1 HAPSAAARRAAGWCR
16 DAWSRSRRVGVDD
29 VDAHP
34 APVGER
40 RHEGAEGLRGAP
52 RAADHAAE
60 VLGVHTHLEDLA
72 ARRARRIHLHV
83 VGVID
88 DPLDEVLKGGCEHDY
103 SLSVSASAGASASV
117 ASEPAASSTA
127 ASASVT
133 VSAVSSSPVAAAASS
148 SAAFA
153 GAGFSALGLSTGF
166 FFSSAT
172 KASGASFVLTVLLA
186 PFSPLKVPQSPVSLR
201 SASTCSVGCAPTES
215 QYWARSES
223 TSMNEGSSVGWYLP
237 ISSITRPSR
246 LVRESATT
254 MR

>member
-72 ARRARRIHLHV
+72 ARRARRIRLHV

-103 SLSVSASAGASASV
+103 SLSASASASASAGASASV

-172 KASGASFVLTVLLA
+172 KASGASFVLTVL
-186 PFSPLKVPQSPVSLR
+186 
-201 SASTCSVGCAPTES
+201 
-215 QYWARSES
+215 
-223 TSMNEGSSVGWYLP
+223 
-237 ISSITRPSR
+237 
-246 LVRESATT
+246 
-254 MR
+254 

>member
-1 HAPSAAARRAAGWCR
+1 
-16 DAWSRSRRVGVDD
+16 

-103 SLSVSASAGASASV
+103 SLSVSASAGASAAAGASASV

-133 VSAVSSSPVAAAASS
+133 ASAAASS
-148 SAAFA
+148 S
-153 GAGFSALGLSTGF
+153 
-166 FFSSAT
+166 
-172 KASGASFVLTVLLA
+172 
-186 PFSPLKVPQSPVSLR
+186 
-201 SASTCSVGCAPTES
+201 
-215 QYWARSES
+215 
-223 TSMNEGSSVGWYLP
+223 
-237 ISSITRPSR
+237 
-246 LVRESATT
+246 
-254 MR
+254 